1 MDLLSQKRD
10 TRQSLYNHIHGIG
23 QNGSEETYLKCVFI
37 TILNWW
43 EVDALKMLS
52 RWAYLLHIEEYPES
66 FEQLSNELLQ
76 CSFACMA
83 NIKQLGMI
91 KGE

>member
-1 MDLLSQKRD
+1 MEVKKLTLNVFLLQ
-10 TRQSLYNHIHGIG
+10 IW
-23 QNGSEETYLKCVFI
+23 
-37 TILNWW
+37 NWW

-76 CSFACMA
+76 CSFAWMA